1 MPDEASMQALEEEAT
16 GTVDRKHPQIGLPD
30 EAPVPEA
37 QGAGQG
43 GEDDL
48 HTQPE
53 HPVREEATHS
63 RGCRRSRRAG
73 IRERPEFRVSSVER
87 RRGVSRVRV
96 RPVTTLK
103 YGQPAPEFALPATGD
118 RSISLAE
125 FRGRANVVLVFYCY
139 DFGRI

>member
-1 MPDEASMQALEEEAT
+1 MQALEEEAT
-16 GTVDRKHPQIGLPD
+16 GTVDRQHPEIGLPY
-30 EAPVPEA
+30 EATVAETE
-37 QGAGQG
+37 GAGEG
-43 GEDDL
+43 GKDDL
-48 HTQPE
+48 HPQPK
-53 HPVREEATHS
+53 HPIRKEATHS
-63 RGCRRSRRAG
+63 VRCRRSGRAG
-73 IRERPEFRVSSVER
+73 IREGTELSVER

-96 RPVTTLK
+96 PPVTTLK